1 MLISRAK
8 PWICTAVAV
17 FWLLLA
23 FASSRMAAPPDLSIP
38 AAVGSFASMFAVLV
52 LAVVFT
58 ASTARLSESVTDGL
72 SLDSLTAAARVR
84 RVFTADFLRRDGA
97 AVASAGK
104 AVKAGLVAGLTMTF
118 AGILLSSGVSYLL
131 REMGYDAA
139 QQEVADVFVT
149 GGVGLRCVLFA
160 ILVVFTPFV
169 EELFFRYATAY
180 TLEGALRNRR
190 IAEVITAVVFA
201 LMHAN
206 AVAFLPLVIV
216 SLCCSAV
223 YRRTGNFL
231 SPVVAHSFFNL
242 VSIVVLLLS

>member
-8 PWICTAVAV
+8 PWICITVSV
-17 FWLLLA
+17 FWLLLS
-23 FASSRMAAPPDLSIP
+23 FASSRTAAPPELSIP
-38 AAVGSFASMFAVLV
+38 SAIGSFASMFAFLV

-58 ASTARLSESVTDGL
+58 ASTVRLSESGADEL
-72 SLDSLTAAARVR
+72 SLDSQTAMVRVR

-97 AVASAGK
+97 VAPTGK
-104 AVKAGLVAGLTMTF
+104 ALRAGLVAGLMMTL
-118 AGILLSSGVSYLL
+118 AVLLLSSGVSYLL
-131 REMGYDAA
+131 REMGYAAA
-139 QQEVADVFVT
+139 QQEIADVFIA

-180 TLEGALRNRR
+180 TLEGTLRNRR
-190 IAEVITAVVFA
+190 LAEVLTAILFA

-206 AVAFLPLVIV
+206 VAAFLPLVVV

-242 VSIVVLLLS
+242 VSIVVLLLP